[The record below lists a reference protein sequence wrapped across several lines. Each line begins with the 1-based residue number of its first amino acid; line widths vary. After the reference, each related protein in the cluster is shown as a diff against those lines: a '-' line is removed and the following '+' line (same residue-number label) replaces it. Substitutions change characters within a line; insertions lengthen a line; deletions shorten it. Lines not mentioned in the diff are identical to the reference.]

1 MMRNGPLTGLLITAY
16 RPSALRRLG
25 LAGAHLRHR
34 LTHVEIVGHAG
45 DAAEA
50 PGHDLT
56 YQAVHGTLTPPAMPT
71 VPVADMLGA
80 ERAVTATLLG
90 IAECAKTEVGQHHQ
104 VVLDEA
110 AAFAGAAVRHGLMGN
125 SAPLGGANPAYGI
138 YPTADG
144 HITLAALEPHFWSR
158 TCEALGISGSRDE
171 LERVFAART
180 TSEWEALAEQA
191 DIPLAGVRS
200 AGKE

>member
-90 IAECAKTEVGQHHQ
+90 IAECATK
-104 VVLDEA
+104 L
-110 AAFAGAAVRHGLMGN
+110 
-125 SAPLGGANPAYGI
+125 
-138 YPTADG
+138 
-144 HITLAALEPHFWSR
+144 PHSPVPPCG
-158 TCEALGISGSRDE
+158 TG
-171 LERVFAART
+171 
-180 TSEWEALAEQA
+180 
-191 DIPLAGVRS
+191 
-200 AGKE
+200 